1 MKNGRKNIWLSL
13 PPDKP
18 LVIWIKNSF
27 YFYSREV
34 AVAITSSRSNYSL
47 VDN

>member
-18 LVIWIKNSF
+18 LVIWIKNSPNI
-27 YFYSREV
+27 
-34 AVAITSSRSNYSL
+34 A
-47 VDN
+47 